1 MACDCVVSFIALTN
15 QISEDFSYDSRNA
28 TIMNP
33 RITGFVNQAI
43 TGVKNARRYSQD
55 DTFVMTYF
63 SKSHLSDKKT
73 NY

>member
-55 DTFVMTYF
+55 YSQDICHDIFFQESSVW
-63 SKSHLSDKKT
+63 
-73 NY
+73 